1 MPDLLDLTDLLLGV
15 GTHWVYAA
23 IALLV
28 LAESA
33 LFIGFVLPGE
43 ASVLLGGML
52 ASIGRLDLVVL
63 VPLVVAAAV
72 LGDAVGFWVG
82 RRFGP
87 WLRRRR
93 TMVRHEVRVERLSGF
108 VRRRG
113 GLAILVGR
121 MTALLRAMTPPVAG
135 MSGVGWRT
143 FLVYDVVGGV
153 VWAGGVTLLGYAA
166 GHSYQR
172 VADLLGQAGAVGLG
186 LAVAGALACW
196 TRSRWAGGPDWRA

>member
-1 MPDLLDLTDLLLGV
+1 MPDLLDLLLGV

-23 IALLV
+23 ITLLV

-33 LFIGFVLPGE
+33 LLIGFVLPGE

-52 ASIGRLDLVVL
+52 AATGRLDLIVL

-72 LGDAVGFWVG
+72 VGDATGFWVG

-87 WLRRRR
+87 WLCRRR
-93 TMVRHEVRVERLSGF
+93 TMVRHEARVDRLRGL

-113 GLAILVGR
+113 GLAILTGR
-121 MTALLRAMTPPVAG
+121 MTAVLRAMTPPVAG

-143 FLVYDVVGGV
+143 FLVYDVVGAV
-153 VWAGGVTLLGYAA
+153 VWAGGIALLGYVA
-166 GHSYQR
+166 GHSYAQ
-172 VADLLGQAGAVGLG
+172 VADVVGRVGAIGAVVAGLAAGA
-186 LAVAGALACW
+186 W
-196 TRSRWAGGPDWRA
+196 WWRAHTAPDRPVARR

>member
-1 MPDLLDLTDLLLGV
+1 MTDLLDPLLGV
-15 GTHWVYAA
+15 GTHWVYAT
-23 IALLV
+23 ITLLV

-43 ASVLLGGML
+43 AGVLLGGML
-52 ASIGRLDLVVL
+52 ASTGRLDLLVL
-63 VPLVVAAAV
+63 VPLVVSAAV
-72 LGDAVGFWVG
+72 VGDATGFWVG

-93 TMVRHEVRVERLSGF
+93 TMVRHQDRVERLRDL

-113 GLAILVGR
+113 GPAILAGR

-135 MSGVGWRT
+135 MSDVGWRT

-153 VWAGGVTLLGYAA
+153 VWAGGVALLGYAA
-166 GHSYQR
+166 GHSWQR
-172 VADLLGQAGAVGLG
+172 AADVVGRVGTVGAATVAVL
-186 LAVAGALACW
+186 VAAWWC
-196 TRSRWAGGPDWRA
+196 RSRWTGRTHWRA

>member
-1 MPDLLDLTDLLLGV
+1 MPDLLDLLLGA
-15 GTHWVYAA
+15 GAHWVYAA

-52 ASIGRLDLVVL
+52 ASVGRLDLAVL

-72 LGDAVGFWVG
+72 VGDATGFWVG

-87 WLRRRR
+87 WLCRRR
-93 TMVRHEVRVERLSGF
+93 TMVRHEARVERLRGF

-113 GLAILVGR
+113 GVAILTGR

-143 FLVYDVVGGV
+143 FLAYDVVGGV
-153 VWAGGVTLLGYAA
+153 VWAGGVALLGYAA
-166 GHSYQR
+166 GQSYQR
-172 VADLLGQAGAVGLG
+172 VADVIGQVGAIGAGLA
-186 LAVAGALACW
+186 AVAGVAWWWRARTW
-196 TRSRWAGGPDWRA
+196 RGGPATGR